1 VSLESLAQ
9 KKERA
14 IKNLQ
19 NFMGRM
25 NFGCRKTYIIGGK
38 KTEFTFE
45 EILKEIENE
54 TEIGKIFIEIW
65 AIDIETEKEKARK
78 AISSSH

>member
-1 VSLESLAQ
+1 
-9 KKERA
+9 
-14 IKNLQ
+14 
-19 NFMGRM
+19 MGRM

-54 TEIGKIFIEIW
+54 TEIGKTFIEIW

-78 AISSSH
+78 AISIGG